1 MQEQVGGQGAEE
13 RGRSNAAITKT
24 TNTPSFL
31 HLHYLDDDDYDG
43 HDVDDEHHQNHQ
55 NPLLFAP
62 AWWWWLWWWSC
73 GWWWLRWWWW
83 ASPKAPTPWCWL
95 CHLKISPFH
104 NLTFAEK
111 RKVLKSGNK
120 CFSSY
125 LRDRRFLRI
134 HGEGWM
140 REEWFQ
146 SWTFYYKY
154 EGSKLKDLVLMSQIR
169 VWVVFTMISQI

>member
-1 MQEQVGGQGAEE
+1 MQEQVGGQGNNLSKNVLQSCLKSNTFENSKTVSPAPDAGAGGRAGGWGEREE
-13 RGRSNAAITKT
+13 QCC
-24 TNTPSFL
+24 
-31 HLHYLDDDDYDG
+31 
-43 HDVDDEHHQNHQ
+43 HHQNHQ
-55 NPLLFAP
+55 KPLLFAP
-62 AWWWWLWWWSC
+62 AISWSWLWWS
-73 GWWWLRWWWW
+73 WW
-83 ASPKAPTPWCWL
+83 ASPKAPTPWCWS

-104 NLTFAEK
+104 NLTFAEN

-154 EGSKLKDLVLMSQIR
+154 EGSKLKDLVLMSQIMA
-169 VWVVFTMISQI
+169 WVVFTMISQI

>member
-1 MQEQVGGQGAEE
+1 MHEQVGGQGAEE

-31 HLHYLDDDDYDG
+31 HLHGVYDYDAGDYDG
-43 HDVDDEHHQNHQ
+43 DGDYDGGDEHHH
-55 NPLLFAP
+55 
-62 AWWWWLWWWSC
+62 
-73 GWWWLRWWWW
+73 
-83 ASPKAPTPWCWL
+83 KAPTPWCWL

-104 NLTFAEK
+104 NLTFAEN

-125 LRDRRFLRI
+125 LRDRQFLRI

-154 EGSKLKDLVLMSQIR
+154 EGSKLKDLVLMSQIMA
-169 VWVVFTMISQI
+169 WVVFTMISQI